1 MSFEMDA
8 TICRNTEVRLTRNE
22 LPIKTTEAE
31 VHVGLQGR
39 RDRLSAETAEARR
52 NYRPARNCRDY
63 VY

>member
-1 MSFEMDA
+1 MSFETDA
-8 TICRNTEVRLTRNE
+8 TIFRNYRGQTDQQRTA
-22 LPIKTTEAE
+22 KTTEAE
-31 VHVGLQGR
+31 VGLQGR